1 MLRSLAVLV
10 LLVSLA
16 AATPVVCLC
25 MPTDQ
30 GYLPLMS
37 LGAPESV
44 SPAAGSVARVQ
55 IGHVGVTR
63 PDGAPSDPAGRTH
76 AQQPAGA
83 AIAALALIATAVAPP
98 AAVRLAFTVVAPAR
112 LRPPSTIAVSA
123 AAAPPPA
130 PPPRAQTPASAA

>member
-1 MLRSLAVLV
+1 CQPTAISSQLSAARHVRAAPRPCLQSLIARLLEWHTLMLRSLAVLV

-76 AQQPAGA
+76 AQQPAG
-83 AIAALALIATAVAPP
+83 
-98 AAVRLAFTVVAPAR
+98 
-112 LRPPSTIAVSA
+112 
-123 AAAPPPA
+123 
-130 PPPRAQTPASAA
+130 